1 LAAGQAD
8 ADYQD
13 IKGLIEHFSLFFK
26 LPQVSF
32 ENCQTAHP
40 YLLPCVTVSIEG
52 QDAGVIGR
60 FKPEIADIYHARKDV
75 WYADLNADALFGMVS
90 GRNVLFNP
98 LPQFPP
104 VRRDITI
111 ISPLGLTIKEILDKS
126 GEIKMPLLEEV
137 ELIDLYSPKGEEVRN
152 LTFRFT
158 FRHKE
163 RTLKDGEVD
172 HERERM
178 AEFLLKSLPVRI

>member
-1 LAAGQAD
+1 
-8 ADYQD
+8 
-13 IKGLIEHFSLFFK
+13 
-26 LPQVSF
+26 
-32 ENCQTAHP
+32 
-40 YLLPCVTVSIEG
+40 
-52 QDAGVIGR
+52 
-60 FKPEIADIYHARKDV
+60 
-75 WYADLNADALFGMVS
+75 
-90 GRNVLFNP
+90 
-98 LPQFPP
+98 
-104 VRRDITI
+104 
-111 ISPLGLTIKEILDKS
+111 
-126 GEIKMPLLEEV
+126 MPLLEEV